1 MSADRVL
8 VTGGA
13 GFIGSHLVE
22 HLLAEGLEVR
32 VLDDFSRG
40 SRANLAA
47 VGAADCEIIDASVCD
62 ADAVH
67 RAAKGV
73 RWIHHLAVTPTA
85 RRRGVASALMAEAEA
100 RLRALGCP
108 KLNLQVRAGNRDAEA
123 FYAALGFAVE
133 ARTSFGKR
141 L

>member
-1 MSADRVL
+1 MSTTLRVRSYAHHDEDAVVRLWQTVFADDPPWNAPREMIRRKLEVQPDLFL
-8 VTGGA
+8 VATLDAELVGTVVA
-13 GFIGSHLVE
+13 GF
-22 HLLAEGLEVR
+22 
-32 VLDDFSRG
+32 D
-40 SRANLAA
+40 
-47 VGAADCEIIDASVCD
+47 
-62 ADAVH
+62 
-67 RAAKGV
+67 GV
-73 RWIHHLAVTPTA
+73 RGWIHHLAVTPTA

>member
-1 MSADRVL
+1 MSTTLRVRSYAHHDEDAVVRLWQTVFADDPPWNAPREMIRRNLEVQPDLFL
-8 VTGGA
+8 VATLDAELVGTVVA
-13 GFIGSHLVE
+13 GF
-22 HLLAEGLEVR
+22 
-32 VLDDFSRG
+32 D
-40 SRANLAA
+40 
-47 VGAADCEIIDASVCD
+47 
-62 ADAVH
+62 
-67 RAAKGV
+67 GV
-73 RWIHHLAVTPTA
+73 RGWIHHLAVTPTA